1 MRITKEE
8 IDAMSKEEKRQ
19 LLEMIWES
27 FEEEEEGIVDDLPE
41 ESEEELQIL
50 QERLEEYK
58 RDPSTGIPWEE
69 AYKQLKKKYE
79 Q

>member
-27 FEEEEEGIVDDLPE
+27 FEEEEGIVDDLPE
-41 ESEEELQIL
+41 ETEEELQIL
-50 QERLEEYK
+50 RERLEEYK

>member
-27 FEEEEEGIVDDLPE
+27 FEEEEGIVDDLPE
-41 ESEEELQIL
+41 ETEEELQIL

-58 RDPSTGIPWEE
+58 RDPSTAIPWEE